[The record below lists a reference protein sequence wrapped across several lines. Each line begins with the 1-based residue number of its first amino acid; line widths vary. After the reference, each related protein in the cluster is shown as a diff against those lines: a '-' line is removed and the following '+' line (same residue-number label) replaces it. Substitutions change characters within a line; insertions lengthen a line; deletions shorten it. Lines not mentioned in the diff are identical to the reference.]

1 MISKGETMFLLLLS
15 AFTFASTQTTK
26 FYGTAKDPKGNIAY
40 LEEHEVIYENGTV
53 KSSTTTYTD
62 EAKKPI
68 ASLISLYSPHK
79 WMPTY
84 NFKDLRHG
92 TYNGV
97 NATVNEIEMFTQEDK
112 KLKNKKKPFK
122 PDMIGGQGFHY
133 FIQDHLDKLA
143 KGEKVKT
150 KFVLPGALDYYS
162 FVIQKSDKKK
172 VKDSEIYLV
181 MKLDSML
188 SVFISPIF
196 MTYDIPTKRLMGY
209 EGESNLQDKDKK
221 AIVVD
226 IVYKHD

>member
-1 MISKGETMFLLLLS
+1 MFLLLLS
-15 AFTFASTQTTK
+15 ALTFANTQNLK

-40 LEEHEVIYENGTV
+40 LEEHAVVFENGKV
-53 KSSTTTYTD
+53 KSSVTTYTD
-62 EAKKPI
+62 ETKKPI
-68 ASLISLYSPHK
+68 ATLTSLYNPHK

-84 NFKDLRHG
+84 DFKDLRHG

-97 NATVNEIEMFTQEDK
+97 NATVGEIEMFTQEKK
-112 KLKNKKKPFK
+112 KLKNKKKAFK

-162 FVIQKSDKKK
+162 FVIEKSDKKK

-181 MKLDSML
+181 MKLDSVL
-188 SVFISPIF
+188 SVFISPIH

-209 EGESNLQDKDKK
+209 EGESNLQDNDKK

-226 IVYKHD
+226 IAYKYE